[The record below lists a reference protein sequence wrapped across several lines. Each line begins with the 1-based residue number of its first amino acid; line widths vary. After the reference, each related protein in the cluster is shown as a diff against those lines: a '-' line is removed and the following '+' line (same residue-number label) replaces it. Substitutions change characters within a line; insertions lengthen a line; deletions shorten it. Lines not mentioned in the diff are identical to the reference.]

1 MMMGTAVLT
10 GTTSCVSDLDQY
22 PHTETTSKDVYTSLA
37 NYEAVLGKI
46 YAAMVTSG
54 QGKGGDNKDM
64 ESVLNAGS
72 GFDYMRMFINM
83 QECGT
88 DEFASTWLTGEQ
100 TTGLT
105 YLSWDANDAWV
116 SDMYYRIYYNIAL
129 CNEFLRNANNANF
142 SGADAEKM
150 KEYKAEVRFMR
161 ALFYYHALDFYRN
174 IPMVTENDPVG
185 SYIPPRYTPQQTF
198 DYIESELKDCVGDM
212 LPASTCPYGQASQGA
227 AYTLLAKLYLNSEV
241 YTGVAKYAECK
252 EACEK
257 VMDMGYSLESDYSK
271 LFNADNDKRTNEI
284 IFALPVSAEHTVS
297 WGSSTYKEL
306 AREHRRQFD
315 IPVIGITGTNGK
327 TTTKE
332 LVSAVLAKKYRVLHT
347 EANYN
352 NDVGVPRTLLQI
364 TPEHEIAVVEM
375 GASHPGD
382 IQQLVDYVEP
392 TCGMITNVGRAHLEG
407 FGSFEGVK
415 RTKGELYD
423 FMRAHGALLFLNES
437 DADLMEMAA
446 ERQFDRVVTY
456 GTDSTAD
463 VRGTLISCAP
473 FLHFSFQAAAA
484 LTPQPLEV
492 RSQLIGSYNMSN
504 MLAAIAIGLHFGVSP
519 QDAAQALEDYQPSN
533 NRSQLTVTDRNRLI
547 VDAYNA
553 NPSSMAAA
561 IENFRLTEAD
571 HKMAILGDMRELGEA
586 SAEEHQRI
594 VDLLERDGFHDVWLV
609 GPEFAATNT
618 AYRTFPD
625 VEAVRRA
632 IAEELP
638 SGRTILIKGS
648 NGIRLFELP
657 ALL

>member
-1 MMMGTAVLT
+1 MKLKNILYSMMMGTAVLT
-10 GTTSCVSDLDQY
+10 SATSCVSDLDQY

-64 ESVLNAGS
+64 ESVLNKGA

-129 CNEFLRNANNANF
+129 CNEFLRNANSANF

-252 EACEK
+252 DACDK
-257 VMDMGYSLESDYSK
+257 VMSMGYSLEDNYSK

-297 WGSSTYKEL
+297 WGSSTYLVCGQVSMSNANQNVADYGVTAGWSEFRLRPEFVDKFTQTDIDGSGDKRCKFFTNGQSKDISSMTTETAGYLSEKWSNLKDDGTTAASNTADAGVETDFPLFRLADVYLMYAECVARTVEDKDKLDDWAGGSDAESDSRKQGAIYWINKVRERAYGKDENGNPRGQVWKENFSSKDAFL
-306 AREHRRQFD
+306 QFILDERARELYHEGYRRTDLIRYGQFTTNKYIWQWKGGTHD
-315 IPVIGITGTNGK
+315 GQAVDSKYNIYPIPNT
-327 TTTKE
+327 E
-332 LVSAVLAKKYRVLHT
+332 LT
-347 EANYN
+347 
-352 NDVGVPRTLLQI
+352 
-364 TPEHEIAVVEM
+364 
-375 GASHPGD
+375 
-382 IQQLVDYVEP
+382 
-392 TCGMITNVGRAHLEG
+392 
-407 FGSFEGVK
+407 
-415 RTKGELYD
+415 
-423 FMRAHGALLFLNES
+423 
-437 DADLMEMAA
+437 
-446 ERQFDRVVTY
+446 
-456 GTDSTAD
+456 
-463 VRGTLISCAP
+463 
-473 FLHFSFQAAAA
+473 
-484 LTPQPLEV
+484 
-492 RSQLIGSYNMSN
+492 
-504 MLAAIAIGLHFGVSP
+504 
-519 QDAAQALEDYQPSN
+519 
-533 NRSQLTVTDRNRLI
+533 
-547 VDAYNA
+547 A
-553 NPSSMAAA
+553 NP
-561 IENFRLTEAD
+561 NLHND
-571 HKMAILGDMRELGEA
+571 
-586 SAEEHQRI
+586 
-594 VDLLERDGFHDVWLV
+594 
-609 GPEFAATNT
+609 N
-618 AYRTFPD
+618 Y
-625 VEAVRRA
+625 
-632 IAEELP
+632 
-638 SGRTILIKGS
+638 
-648 NGIRLFELP
+648 
-657 ALL
+657 

>member
-1 MMMGTAVLT
+1 MKLKNILYSMMMGTAVLT

-64 ESVLNAGS
+64 ASVLNSGS

-105 YLSWDANDAWV
+105 YLSWDANDAWI

-129 CNEFLRNANNANF
+129 CNEFLRNANSASF
-142 SGADAEKM
+142 SGADAEKL

-161 ALFYYHALDFYRN
+161 ALFYYHALDFFRY

-185 SYIPPRYTPQQTF
+185 SFIPPRYTPQQTF

-297 WGSSTYKEL
+297 WGASTYLVCGQLSMSNANQNVADFGATSGWSEFRLRPEFVDKFTQADIDGDDNGDKRCKFFTNGQSKDITDMTTETAGYLSEKWSNLKDDGTTASNTGDAGVDTDFPLFRLADVYLMYAECVVRTGDDWDNWAGGSDAESDSRKKGAIYWINKVRERAYGIDENGNPKGQVWKENFSSKDAFL
-306 AREHRRQFD
+306 QFILDERARELYHEGYRRTDLIRYGQFTTNKYIWQWKGGVHD
-315 IPVIGITGTNGK
+315 GQAVDSKYNIYPIPNT
-327 TTTKE
+327 E
-332 LVSAVLAKKYRVLHT
+332 LT
-347 EANYN
+347 
-352 NDVGVPRTLLQI
+352 
-364 TPEHEIAVVEM
+364 
-375 GASHPGD
+375 
-382 IQQLVDYVEP
+382 
-392 TCGMITNVGRAHLEG
+392 
-407 FGSFEGVK
+407 
-415 RTKGELYD
+415 
-423 FMRAHGALLFLNES
+423 
-437 DADLMEMAA
+437 
-446 ERQFDRVVTY
+446 
-456 GTDSTAD
+456 
-463 VRGTLISCAP
+463 
-473 FLHFSFQAAAA
+473 
-484 LTPQPLEV
+484 
-492 RSQLIGSYNMSN
+492 
-504 MLAAIAIGLHFGVSP
+504 
-519 QDAAQALEDYQPSN
+519 
-533 NRSQLTVTDRNRLI
+533 
-547 VDAYNA
+547 A
-553 NPSSMAAA
+553 NP
-561 IENFRLTEAD
+561 NLHND
-571 HKMAILGDMRELGEA
+571 
-586 SAEEHQRI
+586 
-594 VDLLERDGFHDVWLV
+594 
-609 GPEFAATNT
+609 N
-618 AYRTFPD
+618 Y
-625 VEAVRRA
+625 
-632 IAEELP
+632 
-638 SGRTILIKGS
+638 
-648 NGIRLFELP
+648 
-657 ALL
+657 

>member
-10 GTTSCVSDLDQY
+10 SATSCVSDLDQY

-64 ESVLNAGS
+64 ESVLNKGN

-129 CNEFLRNANNANF
+129 CNEFLRNANSASF

-241 YTGVAKYAECK
+241 YTGVPKYTECK
-252 EACEK
+252 EACDK
-257 VMDMGYSLESDYSK
+257 VMSMGYSLEDNYSK

-297 WGSSTYKEL
+297 WGSSTYLVCGQVSMSNANQNVADYGVTAGWSEFRLRPEFVDKFTQTDIDGNGDKRCKFFTNGQSKDISSMTTETAGYLSEKWSNLKDDGTTASNTADAGVETDFPLFRLADVYLMYAECVARTVEDKDKLDDWAGGSDAESDSRKQGAIYWINKVRERAYGKDENGNPRGQVWKENFSSKEAFL
-306 AREHRRQFD
+306 QFILDERARELYHEGYRRTDLIRYGQFTTNKYIWQWKGGVHD
-315 IPVIGITGTNGK
+315 GQAVDSKYNIYPIPNT
-327 TTTKE
+327 E
-332 LVSAVLAKKYRVLHT
+332 LT
-347 EANYN
+347 
-352 NDVGVPRTLLQI
+352 
-364 TPEHEIAVVEM
+364 
-375 GASHPGD
+375 
-382 IQQLVDYVEP
+382 
-392 TCGMITNVGRAHLEG
+392 
-407 FGSFEGVK
+407 
-415 RTKGELYD
+415 
-423 FMRAHGALLFLNES
+423 
-437 DADLMEMAA
+437 
-446 ERQFDRVVTY
+446 
-456 GTDSTAD
+456 
-463 VRGTLISCAP
+463 
-473 FLHFSFQAAAA
+473 
-484 LTPQPLEV
+484 
-492 RSQLIGSYNMSN
+492 
-504 MLAAIAIGLHFGVSP
+504 
-519 QDAAQALEDYQPSN
+519 
-533 NRSQLTVTDRNRLI
+533 
-547 VDAYNA
+547 A
-553 NPSSMAAA
+553 NP
-561 IENFRLTEAD
+561 NLHND
-571 HKMAILGDMRELGEA
+571 
-586 SAEEHQRI
+586 
-594 VDLLERDGFHDVWLV
+594 
-609 GPEFAATNT
+609 N
-618 AYRTFPD
+618 Y
-625 VEAVRRA
+625 
-632 IAEELP
+632 
-638 SGRTILIKGS
+638 
-648 NGIRLFELP
+648 
-657 ALL
+657 

>member
-1 MMMGTAVLT
+1 MKLKNILYSMMMGTAVLT
-10 GTTSCVSDLDQY
+10 GATSCVSDLDQY

-64 ESVLNAGS
+64 ESVLNKGA

-129 CNEFLRNANNANF
+129 CNEFLRNANSASF

-241 YTGVAKYAECK
+241 YTGVPKYTECK

-257 VMDMGYSLESDYSK
+257 VMDMGYSLEDNYSK

-297 WGSSTYKEL
+297 WGSSTYLVCGQVSMSNANQNVADYGVTAGWSEFRLRPEFVDKFTQTDIDGSGDRRCKFFTNGQSKDVTSMTDETAGYLSEKWSNLKDDGTTASNTGDAGVDTDFPLFRLADVYLMYAECVARTVEDKDKLDDWAGGSDAESDSRKQGAIYWINKVRERAYGKDENGNPRGQVWKENFSSKDAFL
-306 AREHRRQFD
+306 QFILDERARELYHEGYRRTDLIRYGQFTTNKYIWQWKGGVHD
-315 IPVIGITGTNGK
+315 GQAVDSKYNIYPIPNT
-327 TTTKE
+327 E
-332 LVSAVLAKKYRVLHT
+332 LT
-347 EANYN
+347 
-352 NDVGVPRTLLQI
+352 
-364 TPEHEIAVVEM
+364 
-375 GASHPGD
+375 
-382 IQQLVDYVEP
+382 
-392 TCGMITNVGRAHLEG
+392 
-407 FGSFEGVK
+407 
-415 RTKGELYD
+415 
-423 FMRAHGALLFLNES
+423 
-437 DADLMEMAA
+437 
-446 ERQFDRVVTY
+446 
-456 GTDSTAD
+456 
-463 VRGTLISCAP
+463 
-473 FLHFSFQAAAA
+473 
-484 LTPQPLEV
+484 
-492 RSQLIGSYNMSN
+492 
-504 MLAAIAIGLHFGVSP
+504 
-519 QDAAQALEDYQPSN
+519 
-533 NRSQLTVTDRNRLI
+533 
-547 VDAYNA
+547 A
-553 NPSSMAAA
+553 NP
-561 IENFRLTEAD
+561 NLHND
-571 HKMAILGDMRELGEA
+571 
-586 SAEEHQRI
+586 
-594 VDLLERDGFHDVWLV
+594 
-609 GPEFAATNT
+609 N
-618 AYRTFPD
+618 Y
-625 VEAVRRA
+625 
-632 IAEELP
+632 
-638 SGRTILIKGS
+638 
-648 NGIRLFELP
+648 
-657 ALL
+657 

>member
-1 MMMGTAVLT
+1 MKLKNILYSMMMGTAVLT
-10 GTTSCVSDLDQY
+10 SATSCVSDLDQY

-64 ESVLNAGS
+64 ESVLNKGA

-129 CNEFLRNANNANF
+129 CNEFLRNANSASF

-252 EACEK
+252 EACDK
-257 VMDMGYSLESDYSK
+257 VMSMGYSLEDNYSK

-297 WGSSTYKEL
+297 WGSSTYLVCGQVSMSNANQNVADYGVTAGWSEFRLRPEFVDKFTQTDIDGSGDKRCKFFTNGQSKDVTSMTDETAGYLSEKWSNLKDDGTTASNTGDAGVETDFPLFRLADVYLMYAECVARTVEDKDKLDDWAGGSDAESDSRKQGAIYWINKVRERAYGKDENGNPRGQVWKENFSSKEAFL
-306 AREHRRQFD
+306 QFILDERARELYHEGYRRTDLIRYGQFTTNKYIWQWKGGTHD
-315 IPVIGITGTNGK
+315 GQAVDSKYNIYPIPNT
-327 TTTKE
+327 E
-332 LVSAVLAKKYRVLHT
+332 LT
-347 EANYN
+347 
-352 NDVGVPRTLLQI
+352 
-364 TPEHEIAVVEM
+364 
-375 GASHPGD
+375 
-382 IQQLVDYVEP
+382 
-392 TCGMITNVGRAHLEG
+392 
-407 FGSFEGVK
+407 
-415 RTKGELYD
+415 
-423 FMRAHGALLFLNES
+423 
-437 DADLMEMAA
+437 
-446 ERQFDRVVTY
+446 
-456 GTDSTAD
+456 
-463 VRGTLISCAP
+463 
-473 FLHFSFQAAAA
+473 
-484 LTPQPLEV
+484 
-492 RSQLIGSYNMSN
+492 
-504 MLAAIAIGLHFGVSP
+504 
-519 QDAAQALEDYQPSN
+519 
-533 NRSQLTVTDRNRLI
+533 
-547 VDAYNA
+547 A
-553 NPSSMAAA
+553 NP
-561 IENFRLTEAD
+561 NLHND
-571 HKMAILGDMRELGEA
+571 
-586 SAEEHQRI
+586 
-594 VDLLERDGFHDVWLV
+594 
-609 GPEFAATNT
+609 N
-618 AYRTFPD
+618 Y
-625 VEAVRRA
+625 
-632 IAEELP
+632 
-638 SGRTILIKGS
+638 
-648 NGIRLFELP
+648 
-657 ALL
+657 

>member
-1 MMMGTAVLT
+1 MKLKNILYSMMLGTAVLT

-64 ESVLNAGS
+64 ASVLNSGS

-105 YLSWDANDAWV
+105 YLSWDANDAWI

-129 CNEFLRNANNANF
+129 CNEFLRNANSASF
-142 SGADAEKM
+142 SGADAEKL

-161 ALFYYHALDFYRN
+161 ALFYYHALDFFRN

-185 SYIPPRYTPQQTF
+185 SFIPPRYTPQQTF

-297 WGSSTYKEL
+297 WGASTYLVCGQLSMSNANQNVADFGATSGWSEFRLRPEFVDKFTQADIDGDDNGDKRCKFFTNGQSKDITDMTTETAGYLSEKWSNLKDDGTTASNTGDAGVDTDFPLFRLADVYLMYAECVVRTGDDWDNWAGGSDAESDSRKKGAIYWINKVRERAYGIDENGNPKGQVWKENFSSKDAFL
-306 AREHRRQFD
+306 QFILDERARELYHEGYRRTDLIRYGQFTTNKYIWQWKGGVHD
-315 IPVIGITGTNGK
+315 GQAVDSKYNIYPIPNT
-327 TTTKE
+327 E
-332 LVSAVLAKKYRVLHT
+332 LT
-347 EANYN
+347 
-352 NDVGVPRTLLQI
+352 
-364 TPEHEIAVVEM
+364 
-375 GASHPGD
+375 
-382 IQQLVDYVEP
+382 
-392 TCGMITNVGRAHLEG
+392 
-407 FGSFEGVK
+407 
-415 RTKGELYD
+415 
-423 FMRAHGALLFLNES
+423 
-437 DADLMEMAA
+437 
-446 ERQFDRVVTY
+446 
-456 GTDSTAD
+456 
-463 VRGTLISCAP
+463 
-473 FLHFSFQAAAA
+473 
-484 LTPQPLEV
+484 
-492 RSQLIGSYNMSN
+492 
-504 MLAAIAIGLHFGVSP
+504 
-519 QDAAQALEDYQPSN
+519 
-533 NRSQLTVTDRNRLI
+533 
-547 VDAYNA
+547 A
-553 NPSSMAAA
+553 NP
-561 IENFRLTEAD
+561 NLHND
-571 HKMAILGDMRELGEA
+571 
-586 SAEEHQRI
+586 
-594 VDLLERDGFHDVWLV
+594 
-609 GPEFAATNT
+609 N
-618 AYRTFPD
+618 Y
-625 VEAVRRA
+625 
-632 IAEELP
+632 
-638 SGRTILIKGS
+638 
-648 NGIRLFELP
+648 
-657 ALL
+657 

>member
-1 MMMGTAVLT
+1 MKLKNILYSMMMGTAVLT
-10 GTTSCVSDLDQY
+10 SATSCVSDLDQY

-64 ESVLNAGS
+64 ESVLNKGN

-129 CNEFLRNANNANF
+129 CNEFLRNANSANF

-185 SYIPPRYTPQQTF
+185 SFIPPRYTPQQTF

-241 YTGVAKYAECK
+241 YTGVAKYPECK

-257 VMDMGYSLESDYSK
+257 VMSMGYSLESDYSK

-297 WGSSTYKEL
+297 WGSSTYLVCGQVSMSNANQNVADYGVTAGWSEFRLRPEFVDKFTQTDIDGSGDKRCKFFTNGQSKDISSMTTETAGYLSEKWSNLKDDGTTASNTGDAGVDTDFPLFRLADVYLMYAECVVRLHNDWDNWAGGSDATDPTVIASRKQGAIYWINLLRERAYGKDENGNPKGQVWKENFSSKDAFL
-306 AREHRRQFD
+306 QFILDERARELYHEGYRRTDLIRYGQFTTNKYIWQWKGGVHD
-315 IPVIGITGTNGK
+315 GQAVDSKYNIYPIPNT
-327 TTTKE
+327 E
-332 LVSAVLAKKYRVLHT
+332 LT
-347 EANYN
+347 
-352 NDVGVPRTLLQI
+352 
-364 TPEHEIAVVEM
+364 
-375 GASHPGD
+375 
-382 IQQLVDYVEP
+382 
-392 TCGMITNVGRAHLEG
+392 
-407 FGSFEGVK
+407 
-415 RTKGELYD
+415 
-423 FMRAHGALLFLNES
+423 
-437 DADLMEMAA
+437 
-446 ERQFDRVVTY
+446 
-456 GTDSTAD
+456 
-463 VRGTLISCAP
+463 
-473 FLHFSFQAAAA
+473 
-484 LTPQPLEV
+484 
-492 RSQLIGSYNMSN
+492 
-504 MLAAIAIGLHFGVSP
+504 
-519 QDAAQALEDYQPSN
+519 
-533 NRSQLTVTDRNRLI
+533 
-547 VDAYNA
+547 A
-553 NPSSMAAA
+553 NP
-561 IENFRLTEAD
+561 NLHND
-571 HKMAILGDMRELGEA
+571 
-586 SAEEHQRI
+586 
-594 VDLLERDGFHDVWLV
+594 
-609 GPEFAATNT
+609 N
-618 AYRTFPD
+618 Y
-625 VEAVRRA
+625 
-632 IAEELP
+632 
-638 SGRTILIKGS
+638 
-648 NGIRLFELP
+648 
-657 ALL
+657 